1 LRQERVARVPIFRP
15 VSGACL
21 KVGRDRGVRVE
32 SGCYEEI
39 CCFISEAPGGSV
51 GAVSVAGLGQG
62 VGGVGAVA
70 C

>member
-1 LRQERVARVPIFRP
+1 M
-15 VSGACL
+15 SGACL